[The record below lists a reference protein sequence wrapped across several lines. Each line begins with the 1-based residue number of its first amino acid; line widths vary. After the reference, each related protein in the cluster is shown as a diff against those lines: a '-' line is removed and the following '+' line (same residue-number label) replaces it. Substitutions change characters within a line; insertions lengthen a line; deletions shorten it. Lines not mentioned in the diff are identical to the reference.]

1 MVDNDSKLIEKAKA
15 DESVLAVILYGS
27 RVRGEET
34 PISDRD
40 ICLVLRPGDYN
51 DLRLSEK
58 KLEYLKSFDMD
69 IQVYQQL
76 PVYMKTRVLKEGS
89 VLFCRDEDM
98 LYEVAYLIR
107 SGLPY
112 CTGLRGLQTHLLFLF
127 KGGCR
132 WPSWIESESWLS

>member
-1 MVDNDSKLIEKAKA
+1 MEDNDSKLIEKAKA

-34 PISDRD
+34 PTSDRD
-40 ICLVLRPGDYN
+40 ICLVLRPGDYS

-76 PVYMKTRVLKEGS
+76 PVYMKTRVLREGS

-98 LYEVAYLIR
+98 LYEVAYR
-107 SGLPY
+107 TAQAY
-112 CTGLRGLQTHLLFLF
+112 EDF
-127 KGGCR
+127 KHIYYSYLEEVADGPVG
-132 WPSWIESESWLS
+132 